1 METSVRYLRG
11 ELGIYLD
18 ENHRTTKFEIILG
31 ILDGSHFRLP
41 RGLIQVG
48 NNLRSIT
55 KMDVYEALR
64 AEVPS

>member
-1 METSVRYLRG
+1 MEISVRYLRRD
-11 ELGIYLD
+11 LDIYLD
-18 ENHRTTKFEIILG
+18 ENHRTTTFEIILG
-31 ILDGSHFRLP
+31 ILDGSHFSLP

-48 NNLRSIT
+48 NSLCSIT